1 MFQDNSIPQ
10 VGTQVLKERVRA
22 TRRQMEGDQSEHY
35 HSAVLFIASSTPTF
49 CGPSAPL
56 QYCGDSKPHIPTDG
70 SVADGSSGTPKTQ
83 GMLGM
88 WHRTVWRSVR
98 LGSCP
103 PSHNPS
109 PGAVPWGSLGWH
121 RWTFIQPN
129 IISTHTYTTYISL
142 YIIVWWDRWLKDPGL
157 GGVLF
162 CYSGRE
168 GFVCGK
174 VSLFSFFFSNISGE
188 AVYIIGKFNEIMEE
202 HDICSPVCVS
212 DGHDRIMF
220 IHLQEWGW

>member
-10 VGTQVLKERVRA
+10 VGTQMLKERVRA

-174 VSLFSFFFSNISGE
+174 VSLFSFLFFLTYQVRLCTS
-188 AVYIIGKFNEIMEE
+188 
-202 HDICSPVCVS
+202 
-212 DGHDRIMF
+212 
-220 IHLQEWGW
+220 